1 MTSEQN
7 IQKIKNKQLS
17 GKKETIISSGSGSS
31 PIIKFMSLKNQD
43 ETPPVEEVK
52 EIQKISRE
60 KSRNES
66 VNTEMQKDESFDRRF
81 SSIFANLVH
90 DHQTFIHQENTE
102 E

>member
-1 MTSEQN
+1 
-7 IQKIKNKQLS
+7 
-17 GKKETIISSGSGSS
+17 
-31 PIIKFMSLKNQD
+31 MSLKNQD

-81 SSIFANLVH
+81 SSIFENLVH